1 MLKVPQYDYIRTAHR
16 VYGKSI
22 KQIARETGHSRNT
35 IRRALKGEYSDYK
48 PRAQQPYPVLGPYL
62 SIIDAWLKDDQDRPR
77 KQRHTATR
85 IIQRLKKEHEYTGG
99 SSTVSRYVREAKLR
113 IGLGNQ
119 RAFIP
124 LEIENLGEAEVDWGT
139 AYAILDGVQT
149 QIKFFCMRSKYS
161 GHHFVRL
168 YPCERQQA
176 FFDAHVKAFQYFGGV
191 FPVLIY
197 DNLTTAV
204 QKVLKG
210 KKRVMQENFSKFN
223 AYYSFTPRFC
233 NVAAGHEK
241 GGVEGIVG
249 FSRRNYMVPVPEART
264 LDELNE
270 KILAE
275 CIAYGGHTIK
285 NRPGTVSELFAQEK
299 DKLLPLPAEEFCNI
313 VISDGKSDKYS
324 TVIVD
329 KNRYSV
335 PTEYAQLKLKV
346 LLFAEK
352 VEIYWDNKRIATHG
366 RLFNNN
372 QWCLKP
378 DHYLDLIQR
387 RPQAFES
394 ARPIKQ
400 WRKVWPASLE
410 ILLER
415 FCEMQ
420 GQTTG
425 IKDFISVLMF
435 YRDHSASDIQDA
447 VEKALKAN
455 LSTSDGVKSLLFHPK
470 RDETKIE
477 PLDQWDRLPAPDVTV
492 YGKLGGLQ

>member
-16 VYGKSI
+16 IYGKSI
-22 KQIARETGHSRNT
+22 KQISRETGHSRNT
-35 IRRALKGEYSDYK
+35 IRRALKWEYSDYK
-48 PRAQQPYPVLGPYL
+48 SRQLQPYPVLGPYL
-62 SIIDAWLKDDQDRPR
+62 TIIDRWLKEDKNRPP

-85 IIQRLKKEHEYTGG
+85 IAHRLKNEHGYVGG
-99 SSTVSRYVREAKLR
+99 FSTVCRYVRKAKLR
-113 IGLGNQ
+113 IGIGKQ

-124 LEIENLGEAEVDWGT
+124 LEIENIGEAEVDWGT
-139 AYAILDGVQT
+139 AHAILDGIQT
-149 QIKFFCMRSKYS
+149 KIKFFCMRSKYS
-161 GHHFVRL
+161 GKHFVRL
-168 YPCERQQA
+168 YPCERQQV
-176 FFDAHVKAFQYFGGV
+176 FFDAHVKAFSYFGGV

-210 KKRVMQENFSKFN
+210 KKRIKQENFSKFH
-223 AYYSFTPRFC
+223 AYYNFESRFC

-249 FSRRNYMVPVPEART
+249 FSRRNYMVPIPEAQN
-264 LDELNE
+264 LEKLNE
-270 KILAE
+270 TILTE
-275 CIAYGGHTIK
+275 CLAYGNHRIK
-285 NRPGTVSELFAQEK
+285 NRPGTVDELFAQEK
-299 DKLLPLPAEEFCNI
+299 EKLLFLPREAFSNI
-313 VISDGKSDKYS
+313 VISDSKSDKYS

-352 VEIYWDNKRIATHG
+352 IEIYWDNKLIAAHK
-366 RLFNNN
+366 RLYNNN
-372 QWCLKP
+372 QWCLTP
-378 DHYLDLIQR
+378 DHYLDLIQM

-400 WRKVWPASLE
+400 WRKEWPESLE
-410 ILLER
+410 NLLER
-415 FCEMQ
+415 FCEKQ

-425 IKDFISVLMF
+425 VKDFISVLMF
-435 YRDHSASDIQDA
+435 YRDHSKADVHDA

-455 LSTSDGVKSLLFHPK
+455 LSTSDGVKSLLSYSK
-470 RDETKIE
+470 TDEAKTE
-477 PLDQWDRLPAPDVTV
+477 PLVQWECLPAPDMAV
-492 YGKLGGLQ
+492 YGELGGLQ

>member
-1 MLKVPQYDYIRTAHR
+1 MLKVSQYDYIRTAHR

-22 KQIARETGHSRNT
+22 KQISRETGHSKNT
-35 IRRALKGEYSDYK
+35 IRRALKREYSNYK
-48 PRAQQPYPVLGPYL
+48 SRQQQPYPVLGSYL
-62 SIIDAWLKDDQDRPR
+62 TIIDRWLKEDKDRPA

-85 IIQRLKKEHEYTGG
+85 IVQRLKKEHGYAGG
-99 SSTVSRYVREAKLR
+99 LSTAYRYVREAKLR
-113 IGLGNQ
+113 IGIGRQ

-139 AYAILDGVQT
+139 AHAILNGIQT
-149 QIKFFCMRSKYS
+149 KIKFFCMRSKYS
-161 GHHFVRL
+161 GKHFVRL

-176 FFDAHVKAFQYFGGV
+176 FFDAHVKAFSYFGGV

-210 KKRVMQENFSKFN
+210 KKRIKQENFSKFH
-223 AYYSFTPRFC
+223 AYYNFTPRFC

-249 FSRRNYMVPVPEART
+249 FSRRNYMVPVPQARS
-264 LDELNE
+264 LEELNE

-275 CIAYGGHTIK
+275 CLAYGAHKIK
-285 NRPGTVSELFAQEK
+285 NRPGTVDELFVEEK
-299 DKLLPLPAEEFCNI
+299 EKLLPLPPEGFSNI

-346 LLFAEK
+346 LLFTEK
-352 VEIYWDNKRIATHG
+352 VKIYWDNKQIADHK
-366 RLFNNN
+366 RLYGSN
-372 QWCLKP
+372 QWCLNP

-400 WRKVWPASLE
+400 WRKVWPESLE
-410 ILLER
+410 NLLER
-415 FCEMQ
+415 FCEKQ
-420 GQTTG
+420 GQTAG
-425 IKDFISVLMF
+425 VKDFISVLMF
-435 YRDHSASDIQDA
+435 YRDHSQSDVEDA

-455 LSTSDGVKSLLFHPK
+455 LSTSDGVKSVLSYPK
-470 RDETKIE
+470 TQEAKPE
-477 PLDQWDRLPAPDVTV
+477 PLVQWNRLPAPNMAV
-492 YGKLGGLQ
+492 YGQLGGLQ

>member
-1 MLKVPQYDYIRTAHR
+1 MSQYDFIRTAHR

-22 KQIARETGHSRNT
+22 KQISRETGHSKNT
-35 IRRALKGEYSDYK
+35 IRRALKGEYSNYK
-48 PRAQQPYPVLGPYL
+48 SRQQQPYPVLGSYL
-62 SIIDAWLKDDQDRPR
+62 TIIDRWLKEDKDRPP

-85 IIQRLKKEHEYTGG
+85 IAQRLKKEHGYAGG
-99 SSTVSRYVREAKLR
+99 LSTVYRYVREAKLR
-113 IGLGNQ
+113 IGIGKQ

-139 AYAILDGVQT
+139 AHVILNEIQT
-149 QIKFFCMRSKYS
+149 KIKFFCMRSKYS
-161 GHHFVRL
+161 GKHFVRL

-176 FFDAHVKAFQYFGGV
+176 FFDAHVKAFSYFGGV

-210 KKRVMQENFSKFN
+210 KKRIKQENFSKFH
-223 AYYSFTPRFC
+223 AYYNFTPRFC

-249 FSRRNYMVPVPEART
+249 FSRRNYMVPVPHARS
-264 LDELNE
+264 LEELNE

-275 CIAYGGHTIK
+275 CHAYGDHKIK
-285 NRPGTVSELFAQEK
+285 NRPGTVDELFVEEK
-299 DKLLPLPAEEFCNI
+299 EKLLSLPPEVFSNI

-346 LLFAEK
+346 LLFTEK
-352 VEIYWDNKRIATHG
+352 VEIYWGNKQIAAHK
-366 RLFNNN
+366 RLYSSN
-372 QWCLKP
+372 QWCLNP

-410 ILLER
+410 NLLER
-415 FCEMQ
+415 FCEKQ
-420 GQTTG
+420 GQTAG
-425 IKDFISVLMF
+425 VKDFISVLMF
-435 YRDHSASDIQDA
+435 YRDHSQSDVEDA

-455 LSTSDGVKSLLFHPK
+455 LSTSEGVKSLLFYPK
-470 RDETKIE
+470 TKETKPK
-477 PLDQWDRLPAPDVTV
+477 PLVQWNRLPAPDMAV
-492 YGKLGGLQ
+492 YGQLGGL